1 MQEIVPKALRCF
13 KVDPVLII
21 NEIYKQAEPMW
32 INSAVCI
39 AAYVFTGFFL
49 KKLLLFETN
58 VSFWTNVAL
67 MGKF

>member
-21 NEIYKQAEPMW
+21 NEIFYKQAESMW
-32 INSAVCI
+32 IDSAVYI
-39 AAYVFTGFFL
+39 AAYVFTVFFL

-58 VSFWTNVAL
+58 VSFWQ
-67 MGKF
+67 MWH